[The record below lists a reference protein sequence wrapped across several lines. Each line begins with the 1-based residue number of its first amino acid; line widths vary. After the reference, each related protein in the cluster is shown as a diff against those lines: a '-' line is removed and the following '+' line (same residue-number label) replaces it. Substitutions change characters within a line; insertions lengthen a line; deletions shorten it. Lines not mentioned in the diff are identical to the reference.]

1 MERDYKQLANNAR
14 KKVLE
19 MIWKAQ
25 ASHIGSNFSAID
37 LLTVLYDIAKIED
50 KTDRIIISKG
60 WIAAS
65 AYYFLSEKGIIPK
78 EDLNL
83 FCQPGSKYIGLLEP
97 SINGVDAAGGSM
109 GFGLPFAV
117 GFSFA
122 KKIAKEDGRVFV
134 LMGDGEVA
142 IGTTWES
149 ALIAAHH
156 KLDNLLVVVDANGLQ
171 AMGKVK
177 DVLNIEPLKEKWQA
191 FGWNVYEIDGHDF
204 GQIEEAILGAD
215 KIKGKPSVIIARTTK
230 GKGVSFMENDNIFH
244 YKALSDQEYQESLKE
259 LNG

>member
-1 MERDYKQLANNAR
+1 M
-14 KKVLE
+14 
-19 MIWKAQ
+19 
-25 ASHIGSNFSAID
+25 
-37 LLTVLYDIAKIED
+37 
-50 KTDRIIISKG
+50 
-60 WIAAS
+60 
-65 AYYFLSEKGIIPK
+65 
-78 EDLNL
+78 
-83 FCQPGSKYIGLLEP
+83 
-97 SINGVDAAGGSM
+97 
-109 GFGLPFAV
+109 